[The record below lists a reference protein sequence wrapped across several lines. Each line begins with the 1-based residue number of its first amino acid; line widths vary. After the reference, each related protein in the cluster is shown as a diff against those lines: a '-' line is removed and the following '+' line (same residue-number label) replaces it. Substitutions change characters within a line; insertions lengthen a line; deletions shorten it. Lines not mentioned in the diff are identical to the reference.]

1 MSFLW
6 PSLLWLL
13 IAVPLLVAG
22 YLYLLRRRNKLAV
35 RYASTA
41 IVKEAIGAGQKFR
54 RHVPPT
60 LFLGAMLAMLV
71 AIARPSAVITLPSM
85 SQTIILAVDVSGSM
99 RATDVEPNRI
109 SAAQAAAKA
118 FIESLPP
125 NVKVGIV
132 VFAGAASLAQAP
144 TQDRQALLTA
154 IEGFQLQRHTAT
166 GSGLLLSLATLMPD
180 SGIDVESINMASTY
194 GARSPAIDKP
204 KTPAKPFTPVAPGSY
219 GSGVIILLSD
229 GRRTIGP
236 DPVEAAKLAA
246 DRGVRVYTVGFG
258 SKGGGTVDFGGWS
271 MYMVLDEEALKAV
284 ADITRAEYFFAGT
297 AEDLKKVYSSLNSR
311 LVMETKET
319 ELTALV
325 TSIGSIFAV
334 AAAAL
339 SMLWFNR
346 IT

>member
-6 PSLLWLL
+6 PSFLWLL
-13 IAVPLLVAG
+13 IGGPLLVAG
-22 YLYLLRRRNKLAV
+22 YLYLLKRRNKLAV
-35 RYASTA
+35 RYASTQL
-41 IVKEAIGAGQKFR
+41 VKEAIGAGQKFR
-54 RHVPPT
+54 RHIPPA
-60 LFLGAMLAMLV
+60 LFLLAILAMLI

-99 RATDVEPNRI
+99 RATDVDPSRI
-109 SAAQAAAKA
+109 TAAQAAAKS
-118 FIESLPP
+118 FVEGLPP

-132 VFAGAASLAQAP
+132 VFSGSASLAQAP

-166 GSGLLLSLATLMPD
+166 GSGLLLSLATLLPD
-180 SGIDVESINMASTY
+180 SGIDIESINMSSTY
-194 GARSPAIDKP
+194 GARSGPIDKP
-204 KTPAKPFTPVAPGSY
+204 KAPTRPFTPVAPGSY

-297 AEDLKKVYSSLNSR
+297 ADDLKKVYESLNSK
-311 LVMETKET
+311 LVLETKET
-319 ELTALV
+319 ELTALI
-325 TSIGSIFAV
+325 TSIGAIFAV
-334 AAAAL
+334 AAAVL

-346 IT
+346 IA